1 MNDLVIEVSNLSI
14 EYRTRDKAILAVDDV
29 SLDIRENQILGIVG
43 ESGSGK
49 STLAHSLI
57 GILPSEASVISG
69 EINLNGSDLLKLDQ
83 KDLNKIRGKE
93 ISIIFQNSLNCL
105 NPTLSILD
113 HLKEVIPR
121 GQKNKKDLC
130 RSLLDE
136 VGIRNSNNVLN
147 MYPHE
152 LSGGMKQRIMIAMCL
167 ITKPTL
173 LIADEPTTALDV
185 TIQKQILDL
194 LIDIKSKLNSSIIV
208 ITHDIDVVASI
219 CDRIMVMLNGKAI
232 EKGITEEVF
241 KNPSHIYTKELIKL
255 AAMLKIP
262 N

>member
-1 MNDLVIEVSNLSI
+1 M
-14 EYRTRDKAILAVDDV
+14 
-29 SLDIRENQILGIVG
+29 
-43 ESGSGK
+43 
-49 STLAHSLI
+49 
-57 GILPSEASVISG
+57 
-69 EINLNGSDLLKLDQ
+69 
-83 KDLNKIRGKE
+83 
-93 ISIIFQNSLNCL
+93 

-130 RSLLDE
+130 RSMLDE

>member
-219 CDRIMVMLNGKAI
+219 CDRIMVMLNGKNV
-232 EKGITEEVF
+232 EKGLTEEVF

>member
-105 NPTLSILD
+105 NPTLSIFD

-121 GQKNKKDLC
+121 GQKNKKDL
-130 RSLLDE
+130 
-136 VGIRNSNNVLN
+136 
-147 MYPHE
+147 
-152 LSGGMKQRIMIAMCL
+152 
-167 ITKPTL
+167 
-173 LIADEPTTALDV
+173 
-185 TIQKQILDL
+185 
-194 LIDIKSKLNSSIIV
+194 
-208 ITHDIDVVASI
+208 
-219 CDRIMVMLNGKAI
+219 
-232 EKGITEEVF
+232 F
-241 KNPSHIYTKELIKL
+241 
-255 AAMLKIP
+255 
-262 N
+262 

>member
-29 SLDIRENQILGIVG
+29 SLDIRKNQILGIVG

>member
-1 MNDLVIEVSNLSI
+1 MNDLVIEVSNLSV
-14 EYRTRDKAILAVDDV
+14 EYRTRDKAISAVDDV
-29 SLDIRENQILGIVG
+29 SFDIRENQILGIVG

-147 MYPHE
+147 M
-152 LSGGMKQRIMIAMCL
+152 
-167 ITKPTL
+167 
-173 LIADEPTTALDV
+173 
-185 TIQKQILDL
+185 
-194 LIDIKSKLNSSIIV
+194 
-208 ITHDIDVVASI
+208 
-219 CDRIMVMLNGKAI
+219 
-232 EKGITEEVF
+232 
-241 KNPSHIYTKELIKL
+241 
-255 AAMLKIP
+255 
-262 N
+262 

>member
-83 KDLNKIRGKE
+83 KNLNKIRGKE

-121 GQKNKKDLC
+121 GQRNKKDLC
-130 RSLLDE
+130 GSLLDE

-167 ITKPTL
+167 ITKPKL

-232 EKGITEEVF
+232 EKAR
-241 KNPSHIYTKELIKL
+241 KNGEGQC
-255 AAMLKIP
+255 
-262 N
+262 

>member
-219 CDRIMVMLNGKAI
+219 CDRIMVMLNGKTI

-241 KNPSHIYTKELIKL
+241 KNPCHIYTKELINL

>member
-83 KDLNKIRGKE
+83 KNLNKIRGKE

-130 RSLLDE
+130 GSLLDE

-167 ITKPTL
+167 ITKPKL

>member
-219 CDRIMVMLNGKAI
+219 CDRIMVMLNGKNV
-232 EKGITEEVF
+232 EKGLTEKVF
-241 KNPSHIYTKELIKL
+241 KNPSHIYTKELINL
-255 AAMLKIP
+255 AAMLKIS